1 MLPEYEPATNVH
13 ELKPSDIRVT
23 AALGDSITAGYGIG
37 AENVA
42 QVAIN
47 NRGYSWSIGG
57 NQSIDTLISI
67 PNLLKKYNSDVTG
80 WSWSRCFGTTCINSC
95 IRTLY
100 IIKLLLYM

>member
-1 MLPEYEPATNVH
+1 MPEYEPATNVH

-37 AENVA
+37 AETVA

-80 WSWSRCFGTTCINSC
+80 WSWSRSFGIIN
-95 IRTLY
+95 Y
-100 IIKLLLYM
+100 INKL